1 VSEMSGIRPPEGRE
15 SMAWADGW
23 ASFNNCSACVNA
35 DHDGTSKNVDDA
47 CDSNRPKN
55 SSNRLWHKVTAN
67 SGV

>member
-1 VSEMSGIRPPEGRE
+1 
-15 SMAWADGW
+15 MAWADGW

-35 DHDGTSKNVDDA
+35 DQDGTSKNVDDA